1 MPIVRIEML
10 TGRSAEQKAQLAE
23 AITRAMIDI
32 AKAKPEDTNIVFQDV
47 ERGDWAVAGR
57 LMSQR

>member
-1 MPIVRIEML
+1 MPIVRVEML
-10 TGRSAEQKAQLAE
+10 TGAARAEGAAG
-23 AITRAMIDI
+23 RGDHPRDDRH